1 MWDEEPKAGTNI
13 LIPDKESEE
22 EPLEGVEQEETS
34 TLSSQNMMGGGCTDF
49 HPSKGGQYEQ
59 IQFPSKSVTCSLL
72 CPHMAFPL

>member
-1 MWDEEPKAGTNI
+1 MRNPRLEQIIQSLMRNPK
-13 LIPDKESEE
+13 LE

-34 TLSSQNMMGGGCTDF
+34 TLSSQNMMGGGFTDF

-59 IQFPSKSVTCSLL
+59 IQFPSKSVTCNFL